1 MAPGIFEQ
9 GRYDV
14 LLHRLE
20 AGSEPSVSPPPK
32 PLLIAAPT
40 DAGDFPLLLFLH
52 GYLLYNSFYSHL
64 LKHIASHGF
73 IVVAPQVWMT
83 IILTEFRTFFFLLTL
98 VCMIFLHL
106 IIPVFLQS
114 KLVKTLASHKLSTDT
129 MIWKFDHKW
138 IFISRLYIL
147 CFLLY
152 FLLLM

>member
-20 AGSEPSVSPPPK
+20 AGSEPSVSLPPK

-73 IVVAPQVWMT
+73 IVVAPQV
-83 IILTEFRTFFFLLTL
+83 
-98 VCMIFLHL
+98 
-106 IIPVFLQS
+106 
-114 KLVKTLASHKLSTDT
+114 
-129 MIWKFDHKW
+129 
-138 IFISRLYIL
+138 
-147 CFLLY
+147 
-152 FLLLM
+152 